1 MREANVFR
9 KNRAFYSG
17 VILTVVEGL
26 LSGCSCLSIY
36 MLLRTASIITLHHLT
51 FLQNSKSHLRTW
63 PEAERRQSGGTP
75 HL

>member
-26 LSGCSCLSIY
+26 LSGCSYQCMMPLSDSSGIR
-36 MLLRTASIITLHHLT
+36 LLIRA
-51 FLQNSKSHLRTW
+51 LRIS
-63 PEAERRQSGGTP
+63 PS
-75 HL
+75 

>member
-26 LSGCSCLSIY
+26 LSGCSYLSIY
-36 MLLRTASIITLHHLT
+36 MVLAGRLRA
-51 FLQNSKSHLRTW
+51 
-63 PEAERRQSGGTP
+63 A
-75 HL
+75 